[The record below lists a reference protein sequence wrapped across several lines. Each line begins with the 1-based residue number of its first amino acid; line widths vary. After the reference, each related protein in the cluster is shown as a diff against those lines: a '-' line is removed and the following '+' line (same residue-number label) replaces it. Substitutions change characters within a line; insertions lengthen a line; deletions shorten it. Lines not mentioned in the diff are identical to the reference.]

1 MSKYKEINPDE
12 LQALQSDA
20 LQLVDVRN
28 DDEVARGVI
37 AGAVHIQ
44 LNSLPLR
51 WNELKEE
58 IPIVFYCHSGVR
70 SAHACAYMAEHG
82 FNQLC
87 NLRGGIL
94 AWGKAGFPLVAKN

>member
-12 LQALQSDA
+12 LQALLKET

-37 AGAVHIQ
+37 DGALHIQ
-44 LNSLPLR
+44 LNSLPARL
-51 WNELKEE
+51 NELKGN

-70 SAHACAYMAEHG
+70 SAHACAFMAEHG
-82 FNQLC
+82 FTQLH

-94 AWGKAGFPLVAKN
+94 AWSKAGFPLVAKK

>member
-1 MSKYKEINPDE
+1 M
-12 LQALQSDA
+12 QTGAVQV
-20 LQLVDVRN
+20 VDVRN

-37 AGAVHIQ
+37 AGSMHIQ
-44 LNSLPLR
+44 LNSLPMR
-51 WNELKEE
+51 IHELKPE

-82 FNQLC
+82 FTQLY

-94 AWGKAGFPLVAKN
+94 AWNKTGFPLVSKI

>member
-1 MSKYKEINPDE
+1 MASYQEIDPST
-12 LQALQSDA
+12 LQDMQTNA

-37 AGAVHIQ
+37 DGAMHIQ
-44 LNSLPLR
+44 LNSLPMRLS
-51 WNELKEE
+51 ELKEE

-70 SAHACAYMAEHG
+70 SAHACAYLAEHG
-82 FNQLC
+82 YTRLY

-94 AWGKAGFPLVAKN
+94 AWSKAGFPLVAKN